1 MEIKE
6 DEWTDE
12 DREYLMALEHIDL
25 KAKQMKKKYTKD
37 QLAELHAMYFI
48 AIHYPIRHP
57 TRMVAQS
64 KLDEVLG
71 GN

>member
-1 MEIKE
+1 MQE

-25 KAKQMKKKYTKD
+25 KTKAMMKKFTKK
-37 QLAELHAMYFI
+37 QLAKMVACYFI
-48 AIHYPIRHP
+48 AFHYPKDHP
-57 TRMVAQS
+57 TRKVAKA